1 MLFLPPNPNNGDI
14 PLHGPT
20 TIERTLVK
28 RATTGHYETTFF
40 AEEQVRAFIP
50 APMPPTPPID
60 FSNLHRP
67 LEQATIALGSLDAVT
82 RHLPDPDLFIYSYV
96 RREAQLSSEIEG
108 TQSSLSDL
116 LAFELGNR
124 PGALV
129 DDVTEVSN
137 YVAALSHG
145 LQRMRDDDFPLS
157 NRLLRELH
165 RLLLQSGR
173 GSEKQPGEFRRSQN
187 WIGGRRPGVALYVPP
202 PHEQVQP
209 CMGEL
214 ERFIHATD
222 DGLPS
227 LIRAGLAHAQFESI
241 HPFLDGNGRVGRMLI
256 AFILVQSGALREPIL
271 YLSLYL
277 KQFRSTYYDLL
288 NQLRDHGDWEVWLQ
302 FFLEGV
308 RLTAQHGVE
317 TAQQLTRLFEV
328 DRQRIAVSGRRANSA
343 IRAHHE
349 FMQRPL
355 LTISAVRD
363 GTKLSFSAADAAV
376 QHLEGLGIVEEI
388 TGRRRDRRYVY
399 SDYLNTLNEEL
410 NPFS

>member
-1 MLFLPPNPNNGDI
+1 MK
-14 PLHGPT
+14 
-20 TIERTLVK
+20 RT
-28 RATTGHYETTFF
+28 TTGHFETTIF
-40 AEEQVRAFIP
+40 AEERVRAFVP
-50 APMPPTPPID
+50 APMPPAPPID

-82 RHLPDPDLFIYSYV
+82 RHLPDPELFIYSYV

-116 LAFELGNR
+116 LAFELGNT

-145 LQRMRDDDFPLS
+145 LRRMRDDDFPLS

-173 GSEKQPGEFRRSQN
+173 GSEKQPGAFRRSQN

-202 PHEQVQP
+202 PYDQVEP
-209 CMGEL
+209 CMGDL

-256 AFILVQSGALREPIL
+256 AFILVQSGALSEPIL

-288 NQLRDHGDWEVWLQ
+288 NQLRDDGDWEAWLQ

-317 TAQQLTRLFEV
+317 TAQRLTRLFEE

-363 GTKLSFSAADAAV
+363 ATSLSFSAADAAV
-376 QHLEGLGIVEEI
+376 QHLERLGIVEEI

-410 NPFS
+410 NPFA

>member
-1 MLFLPPNPNNGDI
+1 MK
-14 PLHGPT
+14 
-20 TIERTLVK
+20 RT
-28 RATTGHYETTFF
+28 TTGHFETTIF
-40 AEEQVRAFIP
+40 AEEPVRAFVP
-50 APMPPTPPID
+50 APMPPAPPID

-67 LEQATIALGSLDAVT
+67 LELATIALGSLDAVT

-137 YVAALSHG
+137 YVAALNHG
-145 LQRMRDDDFPLS
+145 LHRMRNDEFPLS

-165 RLLLQSGR
+165 QLLLQSGR
-173 GSEKQPGEFRRSQN
+173 GSEKLPGEFRRSQN
-187 WIGGRRPGVALYVPP
+187 WIGGKRPGVALYVPP
-202 PHEQVQP
+202 PHERVEP
-209 CMGEL
+209 CMGDL

-256 AFILVQSGALREPIL
+256 AFILVQSGALSEPIL

-288 NQLRDHGDWEVWLQ
+288 NQLRDDGDWESWLQ

-308 RLTAQHGVE
+308 RLTAQHGVQ
-317 TAQQLTRLFEV
+317 TAQRLTRLFET

-363 GTKLSFSAADAAV
+363 GTRLSFSAADAAV
-376 QHLEGLGIVEEI
+376 QHLERLGIVEEI
-388 TGRRRDRRYVY
+388 TGRRRDRRYIY
-399 SDYLNTLNEEL
+399 ADYLSTLNEEL
-410 NPFS
+410 NPFA

>member
-1 MLFLPPNPNNGDI
+1 
-14 PLHGPT
+14 
-20 TIERTLVK
+20 VK
-28 RATTGHYETTFF
+28 RTTTGHFETTLF
-40 AEEQVRAFIP
+40 AEEPVKAFVP
-50 APMPPTPPID
+50 APMPPIPTID
-60 FSNLHRP
+60 FSDLHRP

-82 RHLPDPDLFIYSYV
+82 RHLPDPQLFIYSYV

-116 LAFELGNR
+116 LEFELGNK
-124 PGALV
+124 PGALI

-165 RLLLQSGR
+165 QRLLQSGR

-202 PHEQVQP
+202 PHDQVES
-209 CMGEL
+209 CMADL
-214 ERFIHATD
+214 ERFIHVTD

-277 KQFRSTYYDLL
+277 KQFRSTYYELL
-288 NQLRDHGDWEVWLQ
+288 NQLRDDGDWEAWLQ

-317 TAQQLTRLFEV
+317 TAQRLTKLFED
-328 DRQRIAVSGRRANSA
+328 DRQRVAVSGRRANSA

-349 FMQRPL
+349 FMHRPL
-355 LTISAVRD
+355 LSISAVRD
-363 GTKLSFSAADAAV
+363 GTSLSFSAADAAV
-376 QHLEGLGIVEEI
+376 QHLERLGIVEEV

-399 SDYLNTLNEEL
+399 ADYLSTLNEEL
-410 NPFS
+410 NPFA

>member
-1 MLFLPPNPNNGDI
+1 MK
-14 PLHGPT
+14 
-20 TIERTLVK
+20 RT
-28 RATTGHYETTFF
+28 ASGHFETTLF
-40 AEEQVRAFIP
+40 AEEAVRAFVP
-50 APMPPTPPID
+50 APMPPRPPID
-60 FSNLHRP
+60 FSGLHRP

-137 YVAALSHG
+137 YVAALNHG
-145 LQRMRDDDFPLS
+145 LRRMRNDDFPLS

-173 GSEKQPGEFRRSQN
+173 GSEKLPGEFRRSQN

-202 PHEQVQP
+202 PHDQVEP
-209 CMGEL
+209 CMGDL

-256 AFILVQSGALREPIL
+256 AFILVQSGALSEPIL

-288 NQLRDHGDWEVWLQ
+288 NQLRDDGDWEAWLQ

-308 RLTAQHGVE
+308 RLTAQHGVQ
-317 TAQQLTRLFEV
+317 TAQRLTRLFET

-363 GTKLSFSAADAAV
+363 GTRLSFSAADAAV
-376 QHLEGLGIVEEI
+376 QHLERLGIVEEI
-388 TGRRRDRRYVY
+388 TGRRRDRRYIY
-399 SDYLNTLNEEL
+399 ADYLNTLNEEL
-410 NPFS
+410 NPFA

>member
-1 MLFLPPNPNNGDI
+1 VSEKLLK
-14 PLHGPT
+14 
-20 TIERTLVK
+20 RTK
-28 RATTGHYETTFF
+28 AGHFEATLF
-40 AEEQVRAFIP
+40 AEESVRAFVP
-50 APMPPTPPID
+50 APMPPAPPID
-60 FSNLHRP
+60 FSGLHRP
-67 LEQATIALGSLDAVT
+67 LELATIALGSLDAVT
-82 RHLPDPDLFIYSYV
+82 QHLPDPELFIYSYV

-116 LAFELGNR
+116 LEFELGNR
-124 PGALV
+124 PGALI

-137 YVAALSHG
+137 YVAALNHG
-145 LQRMRDDDFPLS
+145 LRRLRDDDFPLS

-165 RLLLQSGR
+165 GLLLQSGR
-173 GSEKQPGEFRRSQN
+173 GSEKQPGQFRRSQN

-202 PHEQVQP
+202 PHDQVEP
-209 CMGEL
+209 CMADL

-288 NQLRDHGDWEVWLQ
+288 NQLRDDGDWEAWLQ

-317 TAQQLTRLFEV
+317 TAQRLTRLFED

-363 GTKLSFSAADAAV
+363 GTSLSFSAADAAV
-376 QHLEGLGIVEEI
+376 RHLEGLGIVEEI

-399 SDYLNTLNEEL
+399 VEYLDTLNEEL
-410 NPFS
+410 NPFR

>member
-1 MLFLPPNPNNGDI
+1 MK
-14 PLHGPT
+14 
-20 TIERTLVK
+20 RT
-28 RATTGHYETTFF
+28 TTGHFETTLF
-40 AEEQVRAFIP
+40 AEEPVKAFVP
-50 APMPPTPPID
+50 APMPPIPTID
-60 FSNLHRP
+60 FSDLHRP

-82 RHLPDPDLFIYSYV
+82 RHLPDPQLFIYSYV

-116 LAFELGNR
+116 LEFELGNK
-124 PGALV
+124 PGALI

-165 RLLLQSGR
+165 QRLLQSGR

-202 PHEQVQP
+202 PHDQVES
-209 CMGEL
+209 CMADL

-288 NQLRDHGDWEVWLQ
+288 NQLRDDGDWEAWLQ

-317 TAQQLTRLFEV
+317 TAQRLTKLFED
-328 DRQRIAVSGRRANSA
+328 DRQRVAVSGRRANSA

-349 FMQRPL
+349 FMHRPL
-355 LTISAVRD
+355 LSISAVRD
-363 GTKLSFSAADAAV
+363 GTSLSFSAADAAV
-376 QHLEGLGIVEEI
+376 QHLERLGIVEEV

-399 SDYLNTLNEEL
+399 ADYLSTLNEEL
-410 NPFS
+410 NPFA

>member
-1 MLFLPPNPNNGDI
+1 
-14 PLHGPT
+14 
-20 TIERTLVK
+20 VK
-28 RATTGHYETTFF
+28 RTASGHFETTLF
-40 AEEQVRAFIP
+40 AEEAVRAFVP
-50 APMPPTPPID
+50 APMPPRPPID
-60 FSNLHRP
+60 FSGLHRP

-124 PGALV
+124 PGVLV

-137 YVAALSHG
+137 YVAALNHG
-145 LQRMRDDDFPLS
+145 LRRMRDDDFPLS

-165 RLLLQSGR
+165 RRLLQSGR
-173 GSEKQPGEFRRSQN
+173 GSEKLPGEFRRSQN
-187 WIGGRRPGVALYVPP
+187 WIGGKRPGVALYVPP
-202 PHEQVQP
+202 PHDQVEP
-209 CMGEL
+209 CMSDL

-227 LIRAGLAHAQFESI
+227 LVRAGLAHAQFESI

-256 AFILVQSGALREPIL
+256 AFILVQSGALSEPIL

-288 NQLRDHGDWEVWLQ
+288 NQLRDDGDWEAWLQ

-308 RLTAQHGVE
+308 RLTAQHGVQ
-317 TAQQLTRLFEV
+317 TAQRLTRLFET
-328 DRQRIAVSGRRANSA
+328 DRQRIAVSGRRANAA

-363 GTKLSFSAADAAV
+363 GTRLSFSAADAAV
-376 QHLEGLGIVEEI
+376 QHLANLGIVEEI

-399 SDYLNTLNEEL
+399 AEYLNTLNEEL
-410 NPFS
+410 NPFT

>member
-1 MLFLPPNPNNGDI
+1 M
-14 PLHGPT
+14 
-20 TIERTLVK
+20 K
-28 RATTGHYETTFF
+28 RATTGRYETTFF
-40 AEEQVRAFIP
+40 AEEQVRAFVP

-67 LEQATIALGSLDAVT
+67 LEQATMALGSLNAVT

-124 PGALV
+124 PAALV

-202 PHEQVQP
+202 PHDQVEP

-288 NQLRDHGDWEVWLQ
+288 NQLRDDGDWEAWLQ

-308 RLTAQHGVE
+308 RLTAHHGVE
-317 TAQQLTRLFEV
+317 TAQRLTGLFEA
-328 DRQRIAVSGRRANSA
+328 DRQLIAVSGRRANSA

-363 GTKLSFSAADAAV
+363 GTKLSFSAADAAI

>member
-1 MLFLPPNPNNGDI
+1 MK
-14 PLHGPT
+14 
-20 TIERTLVK
+20 RT
-28 RATTGHYETTFF
+28 TTGHFETTIF
-40 AEEQVRAFIP
+40 AEEPVRAFVP
-50 APMPPTPPID
+50 APMPPAPPID

-67 LEQATIALGSLDAVT
+67 LELATIALGSLDAVT

-137 YVAALSHG
+137 YVAALNHG
-145 LQRMRDDDFPLS
+145 LHRMRNDDFPLS

-165 RLLLQSGR
+165 QLLLQSGR
-173 GSEKQPGEFRRSQN
+173 GSEKLPGEFRRSQN
-187 WIGGRRPGVALYVPP
+187 WIGGKRPGVALYVPP
-202 PHEQVQP
+202 PHEQVEP
-209 CMGEL
+209 CMGDL

-256 AFILVQSGALREPIL
+256 AFILVQSGALSEPIL

-288 NQLRDHGDWEVWLQ
+288 NQLRDDGDWESWLQ

-308 RLTAQHGVE
+308 RLTAQHGVQ
-317 TAQQLTRLFEV
+317 TAQRLTRLFET

-363 GTKLSFSAADAAV
+363 GTRLSFSAADAAV
-376 QHLEGLGIVEEI
+376 QHLERLGIVEEI
-388 TGRRRDRRYVY
+388 TGRRRDRRYIY
-399 SDYLNTLNEEL
+399 ADYLSTLNEEL
-410 NPFS
+410 NPFA

>member
-1 MLFLPPNPNNGDI
+1 MK
-14 PLHGPT
+14 
-20 TIERTLVK
+20 RTN
-28 RATTGHYETTFF
+28 TGHIETTLF
-40 AEEQVRAFIP
+40 ADEPVRAFVP
-50 APMPPTPPID
+50 APMPPHPPID
-60 FSNLHRP
+60 FTHLQRP

-116 LAFELGNR
+116 LEFELGNV

-145 LQRMRDDDFPLS
+145 MRRMRDDDFPLS

-165 RLLLQSGR
+165 RWLLQSGR
-173 GSEKQPGEFRRSQN
+173 GSEKLPGEFRRSQN
-187 WIGGRRPGVALYVPP
+187 WIGGRRPGLAHYVPP
-202 PHEQVQP
+202 PQEQVEP

-256 AFILVQSGALREPIL
+256 AFILVQSGALSEPIL

-288 NQLRDHGDWEVWLQ
+288 NQLRDDGDWEAWLL

-308 RLTAQHGVE
+308 RLTARHGIQ
-317 TAQQLTRLFEV
+317 TAQRLSQLFEA
-328 DRQRIAVSGRRANSA
+328 DRRRIAASGRRANSA

-363 GTKLSFSAADAAV
+363 RSGLSFSTADAAV
-376 QHLEGLGIVEEI
+376 QHLERLGVVEEI

-399 SDYLNTLNEEL
+399 ADYLNTLNQEL
-410 NPFS
+410 NPFA

>member
-1 MLFLPPNPNNGDI
+1 MK
-14 PLHGPT
+14 
-20 TIERTLVK
+20 RT
-28 RATTGHYETTFF
+28 TTGHFETTIF
-40 AEEQVRAFIP
+40 AEEQVRAFVP
-50 APMPPTPPID
+50 APMPPAPPID

-67 LEQATIALGSLDAVT
+67 LELATIALGSLDAVT
-82 RHLPDPDLFIYSYV
+82 RHLPDPELFIYSYV

-116 LAFELGNR
+116 LAFELGNT

-145 LQRMRDDDFPLS
+145 LRRMRDDDFPLS

-173 GSEKQPGEFRRSQN
+173 RSEKRPGAFRRSQN

-202 PHEQVQP
+202 PYDQVEP
-209 CMGEL
+209 CMGDL

-256 AFILVQSGALREPIL
+256 AFILVQSGALSEPIL

-288 NQLRDHGDWEVWLQ
+288 NQLRDDGDWEAWLQ

-317 TAQQLTRLFEV
+317 TAQRLTRLFEE

-363 GTKLSFSAADAAV
+363 ATSLSFSAADAAV

-410 NPFS
+410 NPFA

>member
-1 MLFLPPNPNNGDI
+1 MK
-14 PLHGPT
+14 
-20 TIERTLVK
+20 RT
-28 RATTGHYETTFF
+28 TTGHFETTIF
-40 AEEQVRAFIP
+40 AEEPVRAFVP
-50 APMPPTPPID
+50 APMPPAPPID

-67 LEQATIALGSLDAVT
+67 LELATIALGSLDAVT

-137 YVAALSHG
+137 YVAALNHG
-145 LQRMRDDDFPLS
+145 LHRKRNDDFPLS

-165 RLLLQSGR
+165 QLLLQSGR
-173 GSEKQPGEFRRSQN
+173 GSEKLPGEFRRSQN
-187 WIGGRRPGVALYVPP
+187 WIGGKRPGVALYVPP
-202 PHEQVQP
+202 PHERVEP
-209 CMGEL
+209 CMGDL

-256 AFILVQSGALREPIL
+256 AFILVQSGALSEPIL

-288 NQLRDHGDWEVWLQ
+288 NQLRDDGDWESWLQ

-308 RLTAQHGVE
+308 RLTAQHGVQ
-317 TAQQLTRLFEV
+317 TAQRLTRLFET

-363 GTKLSFSAADAAV
+363 GTRLSFSAADAAV
-376 QHLEGLGIVEEI
+376 QHLERLGIVEEI
-388 TGRRRDRRYVY
+388 TGRRRDRRYIY
-399 SDYLNTLNEEL
+399 ADYLSTLNEEL
-410 NPFS
+410 NPFA

>member
-1 MLFLPPNPNNGDI
+1 MK
-14 PLHGPT
+14 
-20 TIERTLVK
+20 RT
-28 RATTGHYETTFF
+28 TTGHFETTIF
-40 AEEQVRAFIP
+40 AEERVRAFVP
-50 APMPPTPPID
+50 APMPPAPPID

-82 RHLPDPDLFIYSYV
+82 RHLPDPELFIYSYV

-116 LAFELGNR
+116 LAFELDNT

-145 LQRMRDDDFPLS
+145 LRRMRDDDFPLS

-173 GSEKQPGEFRRSQN
+173 GSEKQPGAFRRSQN
-187 WIGGRRPGVALYVPP
+187 WIGGRRPDVALYVPP
-202 PHEQVQP
+202 PYDQVEP
-209 CMGEL
+209 CMGDL

-256 AFILVQSGALREPIL
+256 AFILVQSGALSEPIL

-288 NQLRDHGDWEVWLQ
+288 NQLRDDGDWEAWLQ

-317 TAQQLTRLFEV
+317 TAQRLTRLFED

-363 GTKLSFSAADAAV
+363 ATSLSFSAADAAV
-376 QHLEGLGIVEEI
+376 QHLERLGIVEEI

-410 NPFS
+410 NPFA

>member
-1 MLFLPPNPNNGDI
+1 M
-14 PLHGPT
+14 
-20 TIERTLVK
+20 ERQLVK
-28 RATTGHYETTFF
+28 RPTTGHFETTIF
-40 AEEQVRAFIP
+40 AEEPVRAFVP
-50 APMPPTPPID
+50 APMPPAPPIN

-67 LEQATIALGSLDAVT
+67 LELATIALGSLDAVT

-116 LAFELGNR
+116 LEFELGNR

-137 YVAALSHG
+137 YVAALDHG
-145 LQRMRDDDFPLS
+145 LRRMRDDDFPLS

-187 WIGGRRPGVALYVPP
+187 WIGGRRPGVAHYVPP
-202 PHEQVQP
+202 PHDQVEP
-209 CMGEL
+209 CMGDL
-214 ERFIHATD
+214 ERFIHAAD

-256 AFILVQSGALREPIL
+256 AFILVQSGALSQPIL

-288 NQLRDHGDWEVWLQ
+288 NQLRDDGDWEAWLQ

-317 TAQQLTRLFEV
+317 TAQRLTQLFDA
-328 DRQRIAVSGRRANSA
+328 DRKRIAVSGRRANSA

-363 GTKLSFSAADAAV
+363 ATSLSFSAADAAV
-376 QHLEGLGIVEEI
+376 QHLERLGIVEEI

-399 SDYLNTLNEEL
+399 ADYLNTLNEEL
-410 NPFS
+410 NPFA

>member
-1 MLFLPPNPNNGDI
+1 
-14 PLHGPT
+14 
-20 TIERTLVK
+20 VK
-28 RATTGHYETTFF
+28 RTTTGHFETTLF
-40 AEEQVRAFIP
+40 AEEPVKAFVP
-50 APMPPTPPID
+50 APMPPIPTID
-60 FSNLHRP
+60 FSDLHRP

-82 RHLPDPDLFIYSYV
+82 RHLPDPQLFIYSYV

-116 LAFELGNR
+116 LEFELGNK
-124 PGALV
+124 PGALI

-165 RLLLQSGR
+165 QRLLQSGR

-202 PHEQVQP
+202 PHDQVES
-209 CMGEL
+209 CMADL

-288 NQLRDHGDWEVWLQ
+288 NQLRDDGDWEAWLQ

-317 TAQQLTRLFEV
+317 TAQRLTKLFED
-328 DRQRIAVSGRRANSA
+328 DRQRVAVSGRRANSA

-349 FMQRPL
+349 FMHRPL
-355 LTISAVRD
+355 LSISAVRD
-363 GTKLSFSAADAAV
+363 GTSLSFSAADAAV
-376 QHLEGLGIVEEI
+376 QHLERLGIVEEV

-399 SDYLNTLNEEL
+399 ADYLSTLNEEL
-410 NPFS
+410 NPFA

>member
-1 MLFLPPNPNNGDI
+1 MK
-14 PLHGPT
+14 
-20 TIERTLVK
+20 RT
-28 RATTGHYETTFF
+28 TTGHFETTIF
-40 AEEQVRAFIP
+40 AEEQVRAFVP
-50 APMPPTPPID
+50 APMPPAPPID

-82 RHLPDPDLFIYSYV
+82 RHLPDPELFIYSYV

-116 LAFELGNR
+116 LAFELGNT

-145 LQRMRDDDFPLS
+145 LRRMRDDDFPLS

-173 GSEKQPGEFRRSQN
+173 GSEKRPGAFRRSQN

-202 PHEQVQP
+202 PYDQVEP
-209 CMGEL
+209 CMGDL

-256 AFILVQSGALREPIL
+256 AFILVQSGALSEPIL

-288 NQLRDHGDWEVWLQ
+288 NQLRDDGDWEAWLQ

-317 TAQQLTRLFEV
+317 TAQRLTRLFEE

-363 GTKLSFSAADAAV
+363 ATSLSFSAADAAV
-376 QHLEGLGIVEEI
+376 QHLERLGIVEEI

-410 NPFS
+410 NPFA

>member
-1 MLFLPPNPNNGDI
+1 MK
-14 PLHGPT
+14 
-20 TIERTLVK
+20 RT
-28 RATTGHYETTFF
+28 TTGHFETTIF
-40 AEEQVRAFIP
+40 AEEQVRAFVP
-50 APMPPTPPID
+50 APMPPAPPID

-67 LEQATIALGSLDAVT
+67 LELATIALGSLDAVT
-82 RHLPDPDLFIYSYV
+82 RHLPDPELFIYSYV

-116 LAFELGNR
+116 LAFELGNT

-145 LQRMRDDDFPLS
+145 LRRMRDDDFPLS

-173 GSEKQPGEFRRSQN
+173 GSEKRPGAFRRSQN

-202 PHEQVQP
+202 PYDQVEP
-209 CMGEL
+209 CMGDL

-256 AFILVQSGALREPIL
+256 AFILVQSGALSEPIL

-288 NQLRDHGDWEVWLQ
+288 NQLRDDGDWEAWLQ

-317 TAQQLTRLFEV
+317 TAQRLTRLFEE

-363 GTKLSFSAADAAV
+363 ATSLSFSAADAAV
-376 QHLEGLGIVEEI
+376 QHLERLGIVEEI

-410 NPFS
+410 NPFA

>member
-1 MLFLPPNPNNGDI
+1 MK
-14 PLHGPT
+14 
-20 TIERTLVK
+20 RT
-28 RATTGHYETTFF
+28 TTGHFETTLF
-40 AEEQVRAFIP
+40 AEEPVKAFVP
-50 APMPPTPPID
+50 APMPPIPTID
-60 FSNLHRP
+60 FSDLHRP

-82 RHLPDPDLFIYSYV
+82 RHLPDPQLFIYSYV

-116 LAFELGNR
+116 LEFELGNK
-124 PGALV
+124 PGALI

-165 RLLLQSGR
+165 QRLLQSGR

-202 PHEQVQP
+202 PHDQVES
-209 CMGEL
+209 CMADL

-277 KQFRSTYYDLL
+277 KQFRSTYYELL
-288 NQLRDHGDWEVWLQ
+288 NQLRDDGDWEAWLQ

-317 TAQQLTRLFEV
+317 TAQRLTKLFED
-328 DRQRIAVSGRRANSA
+328 DRQRVAVSGRRANSA

-349 FMQRPL
+349 FMHRPL
-355 LTISAVRD
+355 LSISAVRD
-363 GTKLSFSAADAAV
+363 GTSLSFSAADAAV
-376 QHLEGLGIVEEI
+376 QHLERLGIVEEV

-399 SDYLNTLNEEL
+399 ADYLSTLNEEL
-410 NPFS
+410 NPFA

>member
-1 MLFLPPNPNNGDI
+1 MK
-14 PLHGPT
+14 
-20 TIERTLVK
+20 RT
-28 RATTGHYETTFF
+28 TTGHFETTIF
-40 AEEQVRAFIP
+40 AEEPVQAFVP
-50 APMPPTPPID
+50 APMPPAPPID

-67 LEQATIALGSLDAVT
+67 LELATIALGSLDAVT

-137 YVAALSHG
+137 YVAALNHG
-145 LQRMRDDDFPLS
+145 LRRMRNDDFPLS

-173 GSEKQPGEFRRSQN
+173 GSEKLPGEFRRSQN

-202 PHEQVQP
+202 PHDQVEP
-209 CMGEL
+209 CMGDL

-256 AFILVQSGALREPIL
+256 AFILVQSGALSEPIL

-288 NQLRDHGDWEVWLQ
+288 NQLRDDGDWEAWLQ

-308 RLTAQHGVE
+308 RLTAQHGVQ
-317 TAQQLTRLFEV
+317 TAQRLTRLFET

-363 GTKLSFSAADAAV
+363 GTRLSFSAADAAV
-376 QHLEGLGIVEEI
+376 QHLERLGIVEEI

-399 SDYLNTLNEEL
+399 ADYLSTLNEEL
-410 NPFS
+410 NPFA

>member
-1 MLFLPPNPNNGDI
+1 MK
-14 PLHGPT
+14 
-20 TIERTLVK
+20 RT
-28 RATTGHYETTFF
+28 TTGHFETTIF
-40 AEEQVRAFIP
+40 AEEPVRAFVP
-50 APMPPTPPID
+50 APMPPAPPID

-67 LEQATIALGSLDAVT
+67 LELATIALGSLDAVT

-137 YVAALSHG
+137 YVAALNHG
-145 LQRMRDDDFPLS
+145 LHRMRNDDFPLS

-165 RLLLQSGR
+165 QLLLQSGR
-173 GSEKQPGEFRRSQN
+173 GSEKLPGEFRRSQN
-187 WIGGRRPGVALYVPP
+187 WIGGKRPGVALYVPP
-202 PHEQVQP
+202 PPERVEP
-209 CMGEL
+209 CMGDL

-256 AFILVQSGALREPIL
+256 AFILVQSGALSEPIL

-288 NQLRDHGDWEVWLQ
+288 NQLRDDGDWESWLQ

-308 RLTAQHGVE
+308 RLTAQHGVQ
-317 TAQQLTRLFEV
+317 TAQRLTRLFET

-363 GTKLSFSAADAAV
+363 GTRLSFSAADAAV
-376 QHLEGLGIVEEI
+376 QHLERLGIVEEI
-388 TGRRRDRRYVY
+388 TGRRRDRRYIY
-399 SDYLNTLNEEL
+399 ADYLSTLNEEL
-410 NPFS
+410 NPFA

>member
-1 MLFLPPNPNNGDI
+1 MK
-14 PLHGPT
+14 
-20 TIERTLVK
+20 RT
-28 RATTGHYETTFF
+28 TTGHFETTLF
-40 AEEQVRAFIP
+40 AEEPVKAFVP
-50 APMPPTPPID
+50 APMPPVPTID
-60 FSNLHRP
+60 FSDLHRP

-82 RHLPDPDLFIYSYV
+82 RHLPDPQLFIYSYV

-116 LAFELGNR
+116 LEFELGNR
-124 PGALV
+124 PGALI

-165 RLLLQSGR
+165 RRLLQSGR

-202 PHEQVQP
+202 PHDRVES
-209 CMGEL
+209 CMADL

-288 NQLRDHGDWEVWLQ
+288 NQLRDDGDWESWLQ

-317 TAQQLTRLFEV
+317 TAQRLTRLFED
-328 DRQRIAVSGRRANSA
+328 DRQQIAVSGRRANSA

-349 FMQRPL
+349 FMHRPL
-355 LTISAVRD
+355 LSISAVRD
-363 GTKLSFSAADAAV
+363 GTNLSFSAADAAV

-399 SDYLNTLNEEL
+399 ADYLSTLNEEL
-410 NPFS
+410 NPFA

>member
-1 MLFLPPNPNNGDI
+1 MK
-14 PLHGPT
+14 
-20 TIERTLVK
+20 RT
-28 RATTGHYETTFF
+28 TTGHFETTLF
-40 AEEQVRAFIP
+40 AEEPVKAFVP
-50 APMPPTPPID
+50 APMPPIPTID
-60 FSNLHRP
+60 FSDLHRP

-82 RHLPDPDLFIYSYV
+82 RHLPDPQLFIYSYV

-116 LAFELGNR
+116 LEFELGNK
-124 PGALV
+124 PGALI
-129 DDVTEVSN
+129 DDVAEVSN

-165 RLLLQSGR
+165 QRLLQSGR

-202 PHEQVQP
+202 PHEQVES
-209 CMGEL
+209 CMADL

-288 NQLRDHGDWEVWLQ
+288 NQLRDDGDWEAWLQ

-317 TAQQLTRLFEV
+317 TAQRLTKLFED
-328 DRQRIAVSGRRANSA
+328 DRQRVAVSGRRANSA

-349 FMQRPL
+349 FMHRPL
-355 LTISAVRD
+355 LSISAVRD
-363 GTKLSFSAADAAV
+363 GTSLSFSAADAAV
-376 QHLEGLGIVEEI
+376 QHLERLGIVEEV

-399 SDYLNTLNEEL
+399 ADYLSTLNEEL
-410 NPFS
+410 NPFA

>member
-1 MLFLPPNPNNGDI
+1 MK
-14 PLHGPT
+14 
-20 TIERTLVK
+20 RT
-28 RATTGHYETTFF
+28 TTGHFETTIF
-40 AEEQVRAFIP
+40 AEEQVRAFVP
-50 APMPPTPPID
+50 APMPPAPPID

-67 LEQATIALGSLDAVT
+67 LELATIALGSLDAVT
-82 RHLPDPDLFIYSYV
+82 RHLPDPELFIYSYV

-116 LAFELGNR
+116 LAFELGNT

-145 LQRMRDDDFPLS
+145 LRRMRDDDFPLS

-173 GSEKQPGEFRRSQN
+173 GSEKRPGAFRRSQN

-202 PHEQVQP
+202 PYDQVEP
-209 CMGEL
+209 CMGDL

-256 AFILVQSGALREPIL
+256 AFILVQSGALSEPIL

-288 NQLRDHGDWEVWLQ
+288 NQLRDDGDWEAWLQ

-317 TAQQLTRLFEV
+317 TAQRLTRLFEE

-363 GTKLSFSAADAAV
+363 ATSLSFSAADAAV

-410 NPFS
+410 NPFA

>member
-1 MLFLPPNPNNGDI
+1 MK
-14 PLHGPT
+14 
-20 TIERTLVK
+20 RT
-28 RATTGHYETTFF
+28 TTGHYETTLF
-40 AEEQVRAFIP
+40 AEEQVRAFVP
-50 APMPPTPPID
+50 APMPPAPPID

-67 LEQATIALGSLDAVT
+67 LELATIALGSLDAVT

-116 LAFELGNR
+116 LEFELGNR

-137 YVAALSHG
+137 YVAALDHG
-145 LQRMRDDDFPLS
+145 LRRMRDDDFPLS

-202 PHEQVQP
+202 PHDRVEP
-209 CMGEL
+209 CMGDL

-256 AFILVQSGALREPIL
+256 AFILVQSGALSEPIL

-288 NQLRDHGDWEVWLQ
+288 NQLRDDGDWEAWLQ

-308 RLTAQHGVE
+308 RLTAQHGVQ
-317 TAQQLTRLFEV
+317 TAQRLTKLFEA
-328 DRQRIAVSGRRANSA
+328 DRQQISVSGRRANSA

-355 LTISAVRD
+355 LSISAVRD
-363 GTKLSFSAADAAV
+363 GTNLSFSAADAAV

-399 SDYLNTLNEEL
+399 ADYLNTLNEEL
-410 NPFS
+410 NPFA

>member
-1 MLFLPPNPNNGDI
+1 MK
-14 PLHGPT
+14 
-20 TIERTLVK
+20 RT
-28 RATTGHYETTFF
+28 TTGHFETTIF
-40 AEEQVRAFIP
+40 AEEPVRAFVP
-50 APMPPTPPID
+50 APMPPAPPID

-67 LEQATIALGSLDAVT
+67 LELATIALGSLDAVT

-137 YVAALSHG
+137 YVAALNHG
-145 LQRMRDDDFPLS
+145 LHRMRNDDFPLS

-165 RLLLQSGR
+165 QLLLQSGR
-173 GSEKQPGEFRRSQN
+173 GSEKLPGEFRRSQN
-187 WIGGRRPGVALYVPP
+187 WIGGKRPGVALYVPP
-202 PHEQVQP
+202 PHERVEP
-209 CMGEL
+209 CMGDL

-227 LIRAGLAHAQFESI
+227 LIRAGLAHAQFELI

-256 AFILVQSGALREPIL
+256 AFILVQSGALSEPIL

-288 NQLRDHGDWEVWLQ
+288 NQLRDDGDWESWLQ

-308 RLTAQHGVE
+308 RLTAQHGVQ
-317 TAQQLTRLFEV
+317 TAQRLTRLFET

-363 GTKLSFSAADAAV
+363 GTRLSFSAADAAV
-376 QHLEGLGIVEEI
+376 RHLERLGIVEEI
-388 TGRRRDRRYVY
+388 TGRRRDRRYIY
-399 SDYLNTLNEEL
+399 ADYLSTLNEEL
-410 NPFS
+410 NPFA